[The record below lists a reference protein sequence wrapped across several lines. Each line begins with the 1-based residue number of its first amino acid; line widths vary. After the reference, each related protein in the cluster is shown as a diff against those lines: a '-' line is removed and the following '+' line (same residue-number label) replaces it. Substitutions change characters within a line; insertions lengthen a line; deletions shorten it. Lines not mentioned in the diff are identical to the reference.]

1 MEGVGFTNSSEVGRR
16 LGRKNRGMSNSTGSG
31 LEFVELLRKKD
42 PEYVALI
49 TAESEQAFDDAFDV
63 LLEKAVASLERDK
76 NLFIGLNEDGL
87 SAVLGR
93 SLMVPG
99 FTVTRQTYS
108 GGHVDLTIEL
118 QYGYPM
124 RRKLAEAKIYDGP
137 AYHVKG
143 MEQLHGRYTT
153 GREGRGLVIEY
164 VRTAGIAKLFEKL
177 REKLDADLPVKQ
189 KGPTKKH
196 PMKWAFISV
205 HEHSCGDDLE
215 IGHIGCNLYIEQSKS
230 GDSVSSQD

>member
-1 MEGVGFTNSSEVGRR
+1 
-16 LGRKNRGMSNSTGSG
+16 MSNLAGS
-31 LEFVELLRKKD
+31 
-42 PEYVALI
+42 
-49 TAESEQAFDDAFDV
+49 AFDLVEMIKQKSPEFLAIISASTEKEFDEAFDV
-63 LLEKAVASLERDK
+63 LLGEAVASLERDK
-76 NLFIGLNEDGL
+76 KLFKDLDEDGL

-99 FTVTRQTYS
+99 LTVTRQTYS

-118 QYGYPM
+118 QHSYPI

-137 AYHVKG
+137 TYHVKG
-143 MEQLHGRYTT
+143 MEQLHARYTT

-164 VRTAGIAKLFEKL
+164 VRSAGIAKLFEKL
-177 REKLDADLPVKQ
+177 RERLDRDLPLQQ
-189 KGPTKKH
+189 KGLTKSH

-215 IGHIGCNLYIEQSKS
+215 IGHIGCNLYIDQSKL
-230 GDSVSSQD
+230 GDSASSQD